1 MFELWE
7 AEGFDPS
14 CRRAAGAGPAEV
26 RSDFP
31 VGTAEGGVA
40 GEDLLFWEEVPG
52 AGVRR
57 AWKAESFPSAG
68 AVYPDGECHSSCCG
82 TFCPS

>member
-1 MFELWE
+1 MMVTWKATPTDLWE

-40 GEDLLFWEEVPG
+40 GEDLDRIVKKRKKPERERKRERVSMKGEVL
-52 AGVRR
+52 V
-57 AWKAESFPSAG
+57 KI
-68 AVYPDGECHSSCCG
+68 DI
-82 TFCPS
+82 